1 MRSTSRTT
9 RTPRRQSDAHRVVVA
24 RAEQYVHANLHA
36 PLPVSSLCRI
46 VGLSERAL
54 RNAFYDVHGVAPKRW
69 MLGIR
74 LQDVRHALTSDHPRP
89 TTVTGI
95 ATAHGFYELGRFAA
109 TYREVFG
116 EPPSA
121 TLRRKPQR
129 GDGQR

>member
-1 MRSTSRTT
+1 MQSTGRPT

-24 RAEQYVHANLHA
+24 RAERYVNANLHT
-36 PLPVSSLCRI
+36 PLPVSSLCRV

-54 RNAFYDVHGVAPKRW
+54 RNAFYDVHGVSPKRW

-74 LQDVRHALTSDHPRP
+74 LEDVRHALISDHTRA

-109 TYREVFG
+109 TYREAFG

-129 GDGQR
+129 GDGER